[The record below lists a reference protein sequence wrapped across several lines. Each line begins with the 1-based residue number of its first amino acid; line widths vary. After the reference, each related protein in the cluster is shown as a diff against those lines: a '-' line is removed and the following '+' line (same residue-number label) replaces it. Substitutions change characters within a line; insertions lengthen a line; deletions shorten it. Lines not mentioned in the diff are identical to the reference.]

1 MRKSVF
7 LLALLLVG
15 VMAACKT
22 SDKNSGGGGTGGC
35 GGGENACGAETDV
48 AQLMIDQYLNG
59 TQKASPWVALH
70 ETVSVGQMWH
80 VESDF
85 GAGKSTDKWQV
96 VAKPG
101 KSEFIIENLSAQGV
115 VLAYQVDAWADAGK
129 PNVKKAW
136 IGKEGAEPKEIKVAE
151 WKAGTGEAGEAPGIV
166 VREDFANVEMGG
178 KKFDGEV
185 IIVKDSGNTTKT
197 WIAKNGWFSKLIRMD
212 MNDKTMMKVTKAHFD
227 EKVDTFLKWPEAK

>member
-7 LLALLLVG
+7 LLAVLLVG
-15 VMAACKT
+15 VTAACKT
-22 SDKNSGGGGTGGC
+22 KDKSGGGTGGC
-35 GGGENACGAETDV
+35 SAAEKACGADTDV
-48 AQLMIDQYLNG
+48 AQEMIDRYLNG
-59 TQKASPWVALH
+59 TQKASAWVALH

-96 VAKPG
+96 VAKPA

-115 VLAYQVDAWADAGK
+115 VLAYEVDAWADAGT

-151 WKAGTGEAGEAPGIV
+151 WKAGMGEAADAPGIV

-185 IIVKDSGNTTKT
+185 IIVKDSGNTTRT
-197 WIAKNGWFSKLIRMD
+197 WIAKNGWFSKVIRMD
-212 MNDKTMMKVTKAHFD
+212 MNDKTMIKLTKAHFD
-227 EKVDTFLKWPEAK
+227 EKVETFLKWPEAK